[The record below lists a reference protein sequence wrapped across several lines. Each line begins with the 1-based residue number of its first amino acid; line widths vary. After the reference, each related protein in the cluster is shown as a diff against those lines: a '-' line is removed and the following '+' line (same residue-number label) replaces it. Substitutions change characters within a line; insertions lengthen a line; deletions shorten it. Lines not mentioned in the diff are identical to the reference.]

1 MSWKFLPFRNL
12 PRLNAPPQLG
22 HADSEIIIQTRMKK
36 LLDDIFTHDN
46 STYISFTTHSGSI
59 ASLLRITGHREF
71 RLPTGAVIPVLIK
84 AEMTHAEPS

>member
-1 MSWKFLPFRNL
+1 MT
-12 PRLNAPPQLG
+12 
-22 HADSEIIIQTRMKK
+22 QTRMKK

-84 AEMTHAEPS
+84 AEMTHAEPSSKRLVDLKPSRRGRAAC